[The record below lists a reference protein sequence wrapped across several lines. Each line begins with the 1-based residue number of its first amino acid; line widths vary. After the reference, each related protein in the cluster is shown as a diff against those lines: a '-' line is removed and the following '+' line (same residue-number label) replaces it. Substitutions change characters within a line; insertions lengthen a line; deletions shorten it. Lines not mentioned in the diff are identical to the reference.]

1 MREKEEKTY
10 SRRDFLKIAGVA
22 GAAIGAG
29 AGLGGLLSA
38 CGGEAETT
46 TTAATTATTAGPGTT
61 AAPGTTATTAAQTTT
76 VSAGPTK
83 DKVRI
88 GYVDS
93 FTGVFAPGPYLWG
106 TIWMEALIA
115 DYNAAGGLNV
125 PEYGKKLPIE
135 EVKYDSASDAETL
148 IRLTEKCMTEDKVD
162 LMFSPWG
169 TSQNF
174 AVYGLYDK
182 YEFPAV
188 QHAMGS
194 GQIVDMIASGGAKWA
209 FPVLSQPPFGSI
221 KAADLMQAEGATN
234 IGIIGIN
241 DLHGIEWTGRL
252 QSELSTRGM
261 SIVVGPE
268 LYPMT
273 ITDLSPLIKKLKEA
287 NVDCLWASTYPT
299 DGGLLVKQM
308 MELGYSPRIM
318 FMGPGSQYP
327 LIMVPAFGLA
337 AITGIMEYHG
347 FEVDYYTSDKLM
359 ALADK
364 YKAAA
369 NGWPGPNTIAAYV
382 GNEMIFKAVEKVG
395 LDRTKIRDAMK
406 TETFETV
413 VGATKWNWD
422 ECRLDAAVAGFICQW
437 QGKDM
442 LQVVWPPEKQSAAW
456 IPKPAWP

>member
-1 MREKEEKTY
+1 MRGKEEKIY
-10 SRRDFLKIAGVA
+10 SRREFLKIAGVA
-22 GAAIGAG
+22 GAAIGVG
-29 AGLGGLLSA
+29 TGLGGLISA
-38 CGGEAETT
+38 CGGGEETT
-46 TTAATTATTAGPGTT
+46 TTAATTATTAGSGTT
-61 AAPGTTATTAAQTTT
+61 AAPGATTTTAAQTTT
-76 VSAGPTK
+76 TVAGATK
-83 DKVRI
+83 DKIKI
-88 GYVDS
+88 GYVDA

-135 EVKYDSASDAETL
+135 EIKYDSASDTETL
-148 IRLTEKCMTEDKVD
+148 IRLTEKLMTEDEVD

-174 AVYGLYDK
+174 AVYSMYEK

-194 GQIVDMIASGGAKWA
+194 GQIVDLIQSGGAQWA
-209 FPVLSQPPFGSI
+209 FPVLSQPPFGS
-221 KAADLMQAEGATN
+221 KQAADLMQYAKASS

-252 QSELSTRGM
+252 QSELSSRNM
-261 SIVVGPE
+261 SVAVGPE

-273 ITDLSPLIKKLKEA
+273 VTDLSPLIKKLQEA

-299 DGGLLVKQM
+299 DGTLLVKQM
-308 MELGYSPRIM
+308 MELGFSPKIF

-327 LIMVPAFGLA
+327 LIMVPTFGLPA
-337 AITGIMEYHG
+337 LTGIMEYHG
-347 FEVDYYTSDKLM
+347 FEVDFYTSEKLM

-369 NGWPGPNTIAAYV
+369 EGWPGPNTVAAYV
-382 GNEMIFKAVEKVG
+382 ANECILKAVEQVG
-395 LDRTKIRDAMK
+395 LDRVKIRDTLK
-406 TETFETV
+406 TGTFDTV
-413 VGATKWNWD
+413 LGATKWNWD
-422 ECRLDAAVAGFICQW
+422 DVRLDAPGAGFICQW

-442 LQVVWPPEKQSAAW
+442 LQVVWDQSKKSADW
-456 IPKPAWP
+456 IPKPAWA